1 MDNWNVLRTKDDIDS
16 LMGNFDGFHDSCITG
31 IHYVTGMYVD
41 EKKAMGNNN
50 EKSSLVVTFQSQ
62 WSKPITIN
70 FIQIKELNINFN
82 EKYFENI
89 FGVDFYIKEDFIYF
103 VVDGDF
109 DEKNFNQE
117 ITYIICKKVMYKQD

>member
-1 MDNWNVLRTKDDIDS
+1 
-16 LMGNFDGFHDSCITG
+16 MGND
-31 IHYVTGMYVD
+31 
-41 EKKAMGNNN
+41 N

-117 ITYIICKKVMYKQD
+117 IMYIICKKVMYKQD